1 MCICWEGGRCIGLR
15 GSEEVVAGRSSVA
28 SDSVLQSSFQHRCSS
43 KQSQDAFQAAGDA
56 ARRLSNNG
64 FFSKLRGLAYNLW
77 MANLTLVYG
86 VRLLPSEEVEQ
97 VGDATLKL
105 KNGREAHV
113 TMHVL
118 EGTKD
123 DIEKQLKTS
132 LEAFFDFYPEI

>member
-1 MCICWEGGRCIGLR
+1 MRN
-15 GSEEVVAGRSSVA
+15 AMRSRRTPTFCNYHFIL
-28 SDSVLQSSFQHRCSS
+28 SDSWHGLCSYPTS
-43 KQSQDAFQAAGDA
+43 PAANA
-56 ARRLSNNG
+56 AIVPRDGAHDDTPRAG
-64 FFSKLRGLAYNLW
+64 KLKIKL

-86 VRLLPSEEVEQ
+86 MRLLPSDEVAK

-118 EGTKD
+118 EGSKE